1 VKLTHLCI
9 VTGDLQRLAR
19 FYREVLQVEPEFY
32 GNEYVE
38 FPLGE
43 GSATLS
49 LYSLE
54 SHERLAPGTMEAGLN
69 RSLEL
74 EFQVADV
81 DREYARLQGVASQWL
96 MPPTDLPWGH
106 RSIYFRD
113 PDGNFL
119 NFYSLIQD

>member
-1 VKLTHLCI
+1 MIAVRGWTLPGIGPRPRCALP
-9 VTGDLQRLAR
+9 A
-19 FYREVLQVEPEFY
+19 
-32 GNEYVE
+32 GNL
-38 FPLGE
+38 P
-43 GSATLS
+43 GSIGH
-49 LYSLE
+49 YS
-54 SHERLAPGTMEAGLN
+54 GLN

-96 MPPTDLPWGH
+96 MPPSDLPWGH

-119 NFYSLIQD
+119 NFYSLIQE